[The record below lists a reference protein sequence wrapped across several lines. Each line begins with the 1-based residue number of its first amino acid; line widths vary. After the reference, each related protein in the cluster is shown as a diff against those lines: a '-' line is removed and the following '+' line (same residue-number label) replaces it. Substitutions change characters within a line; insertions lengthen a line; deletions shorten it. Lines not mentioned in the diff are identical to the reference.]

1 MKDTV
6 SFRQV
11 PWSHPNRTYGNGWT
25 TNKMEKKIPKSD
37 VLFLFW
43 GCTFAVSMQ
52 ITSQLYRW
60 SERLRKK
67 YSVGIDTMYY
77 Q

>member
-11 PWSHPNRTYGNGWT
+11 PWSHPNRTYGNEWT
-25 TNKMEKKIPKSD
+25 TNKMKEKIPKLD

-43 GCTFAVSMQ
+43 G
-52 ITSQLYRW
+52 
-60 SERLRKK
+60 
-67 YSVGIDTMYY
+67 
-77 Q
+77 

>member
-25 TNKMEKKIPKSD
+25 TSKMKEKIPKSD

-60 SERLRKK
+60 SERLREK
-67 YSVGIDTMYY
+67 YSVGIDTIYC